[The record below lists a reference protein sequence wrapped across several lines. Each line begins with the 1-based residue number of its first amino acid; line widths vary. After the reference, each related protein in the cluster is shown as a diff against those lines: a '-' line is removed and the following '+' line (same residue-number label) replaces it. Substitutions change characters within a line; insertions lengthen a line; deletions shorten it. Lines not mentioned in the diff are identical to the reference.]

1 MPNNFGPNLVGLL
14 PPSAL
19 RCRRIV
25 ARGLPPPM
33 GLLEDFEQRFDGTD
47 PVFRNPIENIIF
59 WGMCTRSLSSARP
72 LSRCR
77 AADRSPSLSLS
88 QGLRACL
95 WSYI

>member
-1 MPNNFGPNLVGLL
+1 
-14 PPSAL
+14 
-19 RCRRIV
+19 
-25 ARGLPPPM
+25 M

-59 WGMCTRSLSSARP
+59 WGMYAAAELMRP
-72 LSRCR
+72 LSRRC